1 VNVCASIFK
10 EEFPAWVKLRVEA
23 RNERVALEKDINIS
37 VDPEI
42 AKAFNMSTSVSLSK
56 GCGYQ

>member
-1 VNVCASIFK
+1 M
-10 EEFPAWVKLRVEA
+10 KLRVEA